1 MDQKLKLKVFP
12 GTVLYCMYI
21 LHILHGSET
30 EAESVSGY
38 SSVLYIYF
46 TYVYCMDQKLKLK
59 VVPGTVCTVYI
70 SFLEANYLIL
80 LHFFQPVYRF
90 YIYQMFFNSTV
101 YSGILVLVGLPKL
114 LTTILSYSYSGCKKA
129 YSKQ

>member
-46 TYVYCMDQKLKLK
+46 TYTVLHGSETEAEGRSGYSMYCIYFIFRSQLFNI
-59 VVPGTVCTVYI
+59 VT
-70 SFLEANYLIL
+70 L
-80 LHFFQPVYRF
+80 LPAC
-90 YIYQMFFNSTV
+90 
-101 YSGILVLVGLPKL
+101 L
-114 LTTILSYSYSGCKKA
+114 
-129 YSKQ
+129 